1 MKVRVAHIFSAIAA
15 LFFLVGCSCSKP
27 KVISKGKLAEIY
39 AEMLVMDQWIADNPG
54 FRVQADTS
62 LVYEPIF
69 EKFGYTTEDYRASV
83 EHYMNDP
90 ERYSKILRATTEILD
105 AKLIELKELKRIE
118 DRKKAIVPYK
128 IDRNRLYY
136 MRSVDQLWESGDSLS
151 ASLDSLTPVYEIC
164 FHETSDTLYDGLN
177 IVIRKDSVVME
188 SVVAEP
194 SVPVVEEKVVVKPD
208 LVIAPAP
215 TPVSTPTPAQTSEV
229 GKLPKTRLLTRTL
242 DSLRRK

>member
-1 MKVRVAHIFSAIAA
+1 MKVRAAHIFSAIAA
-15 LFFLVGCSCSKP
+15 LSFLVGCSCSKP

-54 FRVQADTS
+54 YRLQADTS

-90 ERYSKILRATTEILD
+90 ERYSKILRSTTEILD
-105 AKLIELKELKRIE
+105 AKLVELKELKRIE
-118 DRKKAIVPYK
+118 DRRKAIVPYE
-128 IDRNRLYY
+128 IDRYRLYY
-136 MRSVDQLWESGDSLS
+136 MRSVDRLWETGDSLC

-164 FHETSDTLYDGLN
+164 FYETSDTLYDGLN
-177 IVIRKDSVVME
+177 LVVRKDSVVRD
-188 SVVAEP
+188 SVIAEP
-194 SVPVVEEKVVVKPD
+194 SVVVEEETFVKPVPVQKPD
-208 LVIAPAP
+208 SVVAPAP
-215 TPVSTPTPAQTSEV
+215 EV
-229 GKLPKTRLLTRTL
+229 GKLPKKRLLTRTL

>member
-1 MKVRVAHIFSAIAA
+1 MKARAAHIFSAIAA

-69 EKFGYTTEDYRASV
+69 EKYGYTTEDYRASV

-90 ERYSKILRATTEILD
+90 ERYSRILRSTSEILD

-118 DRKKAIVPYK
+118 DRRKAIVPYE
-128 IDRNRLYY
+128 IDRNRLYF

-151 ASLDSLTPVYEIC
+151 VALDSLTPVYEIS
-164 FHETSDTLYDGLN
+164 FHEASDTLCDELN
-177 IVIRKDSVVME
+177 LVIRKDSIVRE
-188 SVVAEP
+188 SVIAEP
-194 SVPVVEEKVVVKPD
+194 AVPVVEDKAFVEPDSVK
-208 LVIAPAP
+208 ASAP
-215 TPVSTPTPAQTSEV
+215 TPSHEV
-229 GKLPKTRLLTRTL
+229 DKSPKKRMLTKTL

>member
-1 MKVRVAHIFSAIAA
+1 
-15 LFFLVGCSCSKP
+15 
-27 KVISKGKLAEIY
+27 
-39 AEMLVMDQWIADNPG
+39 MLVMDQWIADNPG

-90 ERYSKILRATTEILD
+90 ERYSKILRTTTEILD

-164 FHETSDTLYDGLN
+164 VHN
-177 IVIRKDSVVME
+177 IVIRKDSVVRD

-194 SVPVVEEKVVVKPD
+194 SVPVVEKKVVVKPD
-208 LVIAPAP
+208 SVIAPAP